1 MVGSPGAH
9 RETSL
14 KHLLPNELAWRYQH
28 LLLHH
33 TPHPNS
39 PPNSATLHHIKCP
52 LLIKKLSFR
61 SHFPASSCLPDWVQL
76 P

>member
-52 LLIKKLSFR
+52 LLIKSTPEAFFKPSTPSLE
-61 SHFPASSCLPDWVQL
+61 
-76 P
+76 